1 MRCSLFVVLLALAA
15 CPAETVMPGDQD
27 LGTYRFD
34 AEPLELDCLVDG
46 VAGDGFS
53 FDGTFSRD
61 TVTNEAWYRLNN
73 VVREASFDGQVAR
86 ATYAA
91 PRSFASQCDGCTTEL
106 RESIAVAILSK
117 SQNDA
122 AGDGCPEGA
131 LDGGLPLG
139 GGVTPP
145 GPVASGY
152 DALRAC
158 GELVDEIVATPID
171 GTSCSAECGACR
183 LRYRLKGARR

>member
-1 MRCSLFVVLLALAA
+1 VRRALIAALLSLSA
-15 CPAETVMPGDQD
+15 CPTETAMPGDQG
-27 LGTYRFD
+27 LGSYRFD
-34 AEPLELDCLVDG
+34 AEPLELDCLIDG
-46 VAGDGFS
+46 ISDEGFS

-61 TVTNEAWYRLNN
+61 SVTNEAWFHLNG

-91 PRSFASQCDGCTTEL
+91 PRSFASQCDGCATEL
-106 RESIAVAILSK
+106 RETIAVAILSK

-122 AGDGCPEGA
+122 AGDACPDGA
-131 LDGGLPLG
+131 LDGGLLPG
-139 GGVTPP
+139 SPP

-158 GELVDEIVATPID
+158 GELLDEVVATPID
-171 GTSCSAECGACR
+171 GQGCAAECGACR